1 MNERKAKMDFTVINK
16 FLVGKKKTKK
26 HNMAGIGVDFITHTK
41 QLKVKKLLGRKLKF
55 ILLVRLFQCFFIFPV
70 VHRLTATQHVSAAE
84 RWLLASYLCC
94 QHQSRLLV
102 WSVGDS

>member
-1 MNERKAKMDFTVINK
+1 MDSTVINK
-16 FLVGKKKTKK
+16 FLVEKNKTKQ
-26 HNMAGIGVDFITHTK
+26 NTTWQVLGLILYTHTK

-55 ILLVRLFQCFFIFPV
+55 ILLVHLFQCFFIFPV

-84 RWLLASYLCC
+84 RWPLASCLCC